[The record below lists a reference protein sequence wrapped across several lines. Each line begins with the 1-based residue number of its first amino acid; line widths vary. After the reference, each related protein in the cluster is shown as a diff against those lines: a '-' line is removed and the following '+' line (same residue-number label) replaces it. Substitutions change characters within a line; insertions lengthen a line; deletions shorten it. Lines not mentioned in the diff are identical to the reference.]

1 MIDCK
6 SLVTAQLSAYW
17 GWMVEQ
23 GITPEIVANTR
34 DPDIRIPPYLKRSD
48 QVVLNISPR
57 AANRL
62 AFSADGVGFDAR
74 FGGKEYNIFI
84 PYSALYGVRGREIPQ
99 VALFPMINYRQLSQ
113 VINGDESQQVA
124 DAVTPPATE
133 RPDVDAVTESPAESA
148 EAVKGEQG
156 SVVSVDFR
164 TKKKT

>member
-23 GITPEIVANTR
+23 GITPEIVVNTR

-48 QVVLNISPR
+48 QLVLNVSPR
-57 AANRL
+57 ATNRL
-62 AFSADGVGFDAR
+62 SFSTDGVAFNAR
-74 FGGKEYNIFI
+74 FGGKDYNIFV
-84 PYSALYGVRGREIPQ
+84 PYSALFGVRGREIPQ
-99 VALFPMINYRQLSQ
+99 VTLFPMINYQQLSR
-113 VINGDESQQVA
+113 VLNGDDSQQVA
-124 DAVTPPATE
+124 DAATSPVAE
-133 RPDVDAVTESPAESA
+133 RSDATTVTESPTESA